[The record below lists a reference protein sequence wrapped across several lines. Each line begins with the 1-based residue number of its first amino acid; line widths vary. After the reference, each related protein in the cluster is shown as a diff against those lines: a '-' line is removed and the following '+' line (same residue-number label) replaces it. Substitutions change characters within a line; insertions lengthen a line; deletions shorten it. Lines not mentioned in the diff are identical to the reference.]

1 MLQVCVCVCVFDIS
15 SDQLFGLLS
24 RRLSRSTSMVD
35 ADSVRQILED
45 ELSKPSMTKWVKA
58 KIIVKI
64 VRRYR
69 NWRAH
74 NLENCPVQLE
84 PCH

>member
-1 MLQVCVCVCVFDIS
+1 
-15 SDQLFGLLS
+15 
-24 RRLSRSTSMVD
+24 MVD

-45 ELSKPSMTKWVKA
+45 ELNKPSMSKWVKA
-58 KIIVKI
+58 KVIVKI

-69 NWRAH
+69 NWKGH
-74 NLENCPVQLE
+74 NIEKCPVQLE

>member
-1 MLQVCVCVCVFDIS
+1 MCVFDIS

-24 RRLSRSTSMVD
+24 RRLSRSTIVVD

-45 ELSKPSMTKWVKA
+45 ELNKPSMSKWVKA
-58 KIIVKI
+58 RVIVKI

-69 NWRAH
+69 NWKGH
-74 NLENCPVQLE
+74 NIEKCPVQLE